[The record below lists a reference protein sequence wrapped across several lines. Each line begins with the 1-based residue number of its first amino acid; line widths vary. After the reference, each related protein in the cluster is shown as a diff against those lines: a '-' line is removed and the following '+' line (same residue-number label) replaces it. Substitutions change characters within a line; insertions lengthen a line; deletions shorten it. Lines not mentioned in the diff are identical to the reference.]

1 MHPGLLPWWSRK
13 GMRRRVGSCH
23 PRRIQTTED
32 LTAVRYARMRWNTPL
47 SEEHA
52 ALLLQ
57 RLGIR
62 PGARV
67 LDLGC
72 GWGELLLRAVAAGG
86 VSGTTVTTG
95 VGVDTDDA
103 ALARGRALAADRSL
117 DEHVT
122 FVKGEA
128 ASSRETGDRVLRIG
142 ASHAFGGTADALKAL
157 AESVRPDGRLLFG
170 ERTGSGL
177 RRPRR

>member
-1 MHPGLLPWWSRK
+1 M
-13 GMRRRVGSCH
+13 
-23 PRRIQTTED
+23 
-32 LTAVRYARMRWNTPL
+32 RYARMRWNTPL